1 MFDLMTAYVDGRD
14 EAERGNPNQHFTQV
28 LLLLVIYIQNTLTG
42 LNLIS
47 ALLKDFLIVHIV

>member
-1 MFDLMTAYVDGRD
+1 MTAYVDGRD